1 MQVIIYI
8 RSTFMKKV
16 VVLAAVAAVF
26 ASLSFAE
33 KSMELGVKGGILLNA
48 GTKLDYSGV
57 DSKMTVG
64 GDVGI
69 FGHFGLVDIGPG
81 ALSLQPELFFSL
93 ANGTKYKDS
102 VNEFKYTYNSFD
114 IALLLGYD
122 IPIGKLSI
130 RPFLGPKLGIP
141 LGKMKEKLTQKIYGE
156 SYSASGETDIAAATF
171 GMDFG
176 CGIAV
181 PIGQFMLGGDIRYG
195 IDFNKLKIKT
205 KDKNDKDKNE
215 DILRRGALGINI
227 TAAYKFK

>member
-1 MQVIIYI
+1 
-8 RSTFMKKV
+8 MKKV
-16 VVLAAVAAVF
+16 VVLAAMAAVF

-33 KSMELGVKGGILLNA
+33 MSMELGVKGGILLNA
-48 GTKLDYSGV
+48 GTKLDYSGA

-69 FGHFGLVDIGPG
+69 FGHFGVADIGPG
-81 ALSLQPELFFSL
+81 TLSLQPELFFSL
-93 ANGTKYKDS
+93 ANGTKWKASEGEYEAEVKYK
-102 VNEFKYTYNSFD
+102 YNSFD
-114 IALLLGYD
+114 IALLIGYD
-122 IPIGKLSI
+122 IPVGKLSI

-141 LGKMKEKLTQKIYGE
+141 LGKIKEDYKSKGYGE
-156 SYSASGETDIAAATF
+156 SYSGSSEADIAAATF

-176 CGIAV
+176 CGIVV
-181 PIGQFMLGGDIRYG
+181 PLGKFVLGGDIRYG

-205 KDKNDKDKNE
+205 KDKNDKDKNV

>member
-1 MQVIIYI
+1 
-8 RSTFMKKV
+8 MKKV
-16 VVLAAVAAVF
+16 VVLAAVAAFF

-33 KSMELGVKGGILLNA
+33 VSMELGVKGGILLNA
-48 GTKLDYSGV
+48 GTKLYDGLNL

-69 FGHFGLVDIGPG
+69 FGHFGLADIGPG
-81 ALSLQPELFFSL
+81 TLSLQPELFFSL
-93 ANGTKYKDS
+93 ANGAKYKVSEDEFEA
-102 VNEFKYTYNSFD
+102 EFKYKYNSFD
-114 IALLLGYD
+114 IALLIGYD
-122 IPIGKLSI
+122 IPVGKLSI

-141 LGKMKEKLTQKIYGE
+141 LGKIKMDYKSKVYGK
-156 SYSASGETDIAAATF
+156 SYSNSGEVDIAAATF

-176 CGIAV
+176 CGIVV
-181 PIGQFMLGGDIRYG
+181 PLGKFVLGGDIRYG

-205 KDKNDKDKNE
+205 KDKNDKDKNV

>member
-1 MQVIIYI
+1 
-8 RSTFMKKV
+8 MKKV

-93 ANGTKYKDS
+93 ANGTKEKGSQDGYDFESKC
-102 VNEFKYTYNSFD
+102 KYNSFD

-141 LGKMKEKLTQKIYGE
+141 LGKMKINQTVKAYGE
-156 SYSASGETDIAAATF
+156 SFEYEDEFDIAAATF

-181 PIGQFMLGGDIRYG
+181 PIGKFVLGGDIRYG

-227 TAAYKFK
+227 IAAYKFK

>member
-1 MQVIIYI
+1 
-8 RSTFMKKV
+8 MKKV

-81 ALSLQPELFFSL
+81 ALSLQPEIFFSL
-93 ANGTKYKDS
+93 ANGTKWEAS
-102 VNEFKYTYNSFD
+102 EGGFEAEAKYTYNSFD

-181 PIGQFMLGGDIRYG
+181 PLGKFVLGGDIRYG